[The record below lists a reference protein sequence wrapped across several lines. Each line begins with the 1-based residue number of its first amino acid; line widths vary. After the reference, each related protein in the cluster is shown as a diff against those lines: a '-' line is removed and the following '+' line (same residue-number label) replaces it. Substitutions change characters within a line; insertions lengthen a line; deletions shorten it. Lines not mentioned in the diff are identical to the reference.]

1 MKMVDISDFLYRIIR
16 CREETVSLSL
26 SLTETVTILEASRGK
41 RKVRLIDG
49 SYHEMKE
56 EEVNKLCEIVPK
68 YYLDLIRIPIIIS
81 KEEDNKYSV
90 EGCDMWQRKLIE
102 IIFNG
107 KKDKLTQTEVETI
120 ITLFGTIIF
129 INLSINNISLED
141 D

>member
-1 MKMVDISDFLYRIIR
+1 MKMVDISDFLYRIIDAER
-16 CREETVSLSL
+16 KQISFSLPA
-26 SLTETVTILEASRGK
+26 ETVTILEASRGK